1 MTSDD
6 VRFWHKADLL
16 NALTNVRFWGQ
27 SGHDLNGPL
36 YRLMTQSG
44 RSNLARLKS
53 GAASSAR
60 LLATA
65 EDTLSKGDGAPT
77 KKSPGREKR
86 KVVPG
91 LKCYDWNSQFP
102 APYFAPRAMRQ
113 HPAARRRQYT
123 DRIQAIIFQR
133 SSSVLIM
140 FPKGGIGPT
149 TASEPFRR

>member
-102 APYFAPRAMRQ
+102 APYFAPE
-113 HPAARRRQYT
+113 PCVNILPLAAGNTPTVSRRLSSR
-123 DRIQAIIFQR
+123 DRHRF
-133 SSSVLIM
+133 
-140 FPKGGIGPT
+140 
-149 TASEPFRR
+149 